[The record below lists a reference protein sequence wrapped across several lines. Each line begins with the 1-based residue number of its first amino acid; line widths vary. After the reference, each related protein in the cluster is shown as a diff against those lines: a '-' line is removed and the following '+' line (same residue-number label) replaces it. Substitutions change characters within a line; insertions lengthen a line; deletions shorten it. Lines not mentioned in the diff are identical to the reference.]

1 MAISE
6 DDIARVRAATDIV
19 ALITE
24 QVALKRVGRRWV
36 GLCPFHAEKTG
47 SFYVNAEEGRYHCF
61 GCRVSGDQITW
72 VRETQRL
79 DFVEALRQLAERSGI
94 ELTEDESERVQ
105 HRERRRLYEAI
116 EGAVD
121 WYHDQLMN
129 SPDARVAREYL
140 KTRGINGDV
149 ARRFRLGFAPD
160 DWDRLVK
167 ALSLSPAQLEGTGLA
182 FKNRLERYQDFLR
195 ARLVFPIF
203 DSSGRAVALGGRII
217 PGLTDESR
225 REGKYKNS
233 PETPIYSKRRTL
245 YALNWA
251 KDDIIRSGEIIVCEG
266 YTDVIAFFQVGLE
279 RAVATCGTALGEEH
293 FRTLRNF
300 AQRIVLAYDADG
312 AGQSAAESVYQWERQ
327 YEVDVVVARLPA
339 GQDPAEL
346 AREDPEALRRAV
358 DEAIPFLEF
367 RLERVLLGA
376 DLSSP
381 TGRARGAE
389 AALKVLRE
397 HPSDLVRDQY
407 LVRVADRLGLDV
419 ETLRQMSRAPQ
430 SEASSGPAPR
440 TSTRVN
446 PPLQDLP
453 RPGTEGLRLL
463 LAEPALA
470 GEYLTPELFV
480 EPRQR
485 LAARVLIEQGSVSR
499 ALDALRASEETET
512 AEVLETLIV
521 MDEPAELDRDAV
533 LSQLVRSA
541 VAHELRQMER
551 ELRLGEIEPG
561 VAMAVMRDVKER
573 VNELEGPLRGTATA
587 ELREWLVAR
596 RVT

>member
-72 VRETQRL
+72 LRETQRL
-79 DFVEALRQLAERSGI
+79 DFVDAVRQLAERAGI
-94 ELTEDESERVQ
+94 ELTEDESERHLHQ
-105 HRERRRLYEAI
+105 ERRRLYEAMDQ
-116 EGAVD
+116 AVE

-129 SPDARVAREYL
+129 APEARVAREYL
-140 KTRGINGDV
+140 KSRGINGEV
-149 ARRFRLGFAPD
+149 ARRFKLGFAPD
-160 DWDRLVK
+160 EWDRLTT
-167 ALSLSPAQLEGTGLA
+167 SLKFSPAQLEGTGLG
-182 FKNRLERYQDFLR
+182 FKNRLGRYQDFLR
-195 ARLVFPIF
+195 ARLIFPIF
-203 DSSGRAVALGGRII
+203 DSSGRAVAIGGRVI
-217 PGLTDESR
+217 PGYTDETR

-251 KDDIIRSGEIIVCEG
+251 KDDIIREGEIIVCEG
-266 YTDVIAFFQVGLE
+266 YTDVIAFFDAGLE

-300 AQRIVLAYDADG
+300 ATRIVLAYDADG

-346 AREDPEALRRAV
+346 AREDPEALRVAV
-358 DEAIPFLEF
+358 RDAIPFLEF
-367 RLERVLLGA
+367 RLERVLAAA
-376 DLSSP
+376 DLTTP

-389 AALKVLRE
+389 NALRVLAE

-407 LVRVADRLGLDV
+407 VVRVADRLGLDV
-419 ETLRQMSRAPQ
+419 ETLRQRSRGESNGGAVPRVRQ
-430 SEASSGPAPR
+430 PARQP
-440 TSTRVN
+440 V
-446 PPLQDLP
+446 LADLP
-453 RPGTEGLRLL
+453 RPGTEALRLL
-463 LAEPALA
+463 LNDPTSETSA
-470 GEYLTPELFV
+470 GLVALFV

-485 LAARVLIEQGSVSR
+485 LCASTVVETGSASR
-499 ALDALRASEETET
+499 AIDVLRSKSEDDAAQ
-512 AEVLETLIV
+512 VLETLVV
-521 MDEPAELDRDAV
+521 MDEPTELDPEAV
-533 LSQLVRSA
+533 IAQLVRSA
-541 VAHELRQMER
+541 VAHQLRVMER
-551 ELRLGEIEPG
+551 ELRQGEIEPG
-561 VAMAVMRDVKER
+561 MAMTIIRDVKER
-573 VNELEGPLRGTATA
+573 MGELEGARRRAALE
-587 ELREWLVAR
+587 ELREWLETRGVA
-596 RVT
+596 